1 MMATQNSTLE
11 KFIEISDYLTDLTTV
26 QFALSAIDR
35 NFEKENSF
43 SLQETSAV
51 FDLTF
56 TRFIQ
61 TLEKLEK
68 VVDQYIQEEKDND
81 TRRISN
87 PRMG

>member
-1 MMATQNSTLE
+1 MTANENSTLE
-11 KFIEISDYLTDLTTV
+11 KFIEISDYLTDLATV

-35 NFEKENSF
+35 SFEKERAFSF
-43 SLQETSAV
+43 QETSAV

-68 VVDQYIQEEKDND
+68 VVDQYIKEEKDNG
-81 TRRISN
+81 TR
-87 PRMG
+87 